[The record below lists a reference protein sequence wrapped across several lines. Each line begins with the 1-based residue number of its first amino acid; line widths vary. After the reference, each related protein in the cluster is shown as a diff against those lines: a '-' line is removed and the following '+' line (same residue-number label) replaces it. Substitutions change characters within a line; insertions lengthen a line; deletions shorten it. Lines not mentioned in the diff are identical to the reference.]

1 MSGELTV
8 LLVTAASIGF
18 LHTLLGPDHYIPF
31 IAMAK
36 SARWSNR
43 KTGLI
48 TILCGVGHV
57 LGSVV
62 LGLVGIA
69 FGLAVAGLESIESV
83 RGGIAAWA
91 LIAFGLVYFVWGLRR
106 ALRKVPHTHSHLH
119 LGGVVHSHE
128 HAHFQEHTHAH
139 ETSSTRTL
147 TPWILFTIFVLG
159 PCEPLIPLLIYP
171 AAEGGF
177 FDVAAVAVVFG
188 TTTILTMLTVVM
200 LAVRGVEFLPARAME
215 RYVHALAGLAIL
227 LCGVAVEFLGL

>member
-1 MSGELTV
+1 MSSELAV

-36 SARWSNR
+36 SADWSQR
-43 KTGLI
+43 KTGLV
-48 TILCGVGHV
+48 TVLCGIGHV

-69 FGLAVAGLESIESV
+69 LGLAVAGLETIESI

-106 ALRKVPHTHSHLH
+106 ALRSMPHTHSHLH
-119 LGGVVHSHE
+119 LGGVSHSHE
-128 HAHFQEHTHAH
+128 HSHVHEHAHAH
-139 ETSSTRTL
+139 ETTSKKTL

-188 TTTILTMLTVVM
+188 ATTILTMLTIVM
-200 LAVRGVEFLPARAME
+200 LAVRGIEFVPARAME

-227 LCGVAVEFLGL
+227 LCGVAVAFLGL